1 MCKEE
6 RCKQNDKTFVAIKQ
20 FKLKKNVTIN
30 ELIKD
35 GFSYSCDCK
44 YLSKIIP
51 LKQTILAWIKVSL
64 KDYNLSIDVIDDEYC
79 QYYTPFYEYQSG
91 GSKTF
96 DYLEKVIDKYNYE
109 ISKLNSIVEDD

>member
-1 MCKEE
+1 M
-6 RCKQNDKTFVAIKQ
+6 AIKK
-20 FKLKKNVTIN
+20 FKLKENVSIN
-30 ELIKD
+30 ELLED

-91 GSKTF
+91 RSKTF
-96 DYLEKVIDKYNYE
+96 DYLEKVIDRYNYE
-109 ISKLNSIVEDD
+109 ISKLNSIVEES